1 MKKILTLCML
11 ITVSNILHAAVY
23 TFTTD
28 GGVLKLNDQMN
39 TISFKGMMYTIIDYK
54 DNSPEINSVF
64 CEYYNLRKMFLFD
77 FTKENI
83 TEYNY
88 IETFEWKDVAL
99 YNKAK
104 LVSGLYRN
112 IDVYI
117 NYNNIRGDNINS
129 FKQYVNIMIE
139 GIKNGTIIMNGNGT
153 FTDTTGKLSS
163 SGTFERNWLGKRKN
177 SSNNILNLVADYI
190 FGYIKGMPTCN
201 SNWEQVGNSYMI
213 LKIDK
218 LK

>member
-1 MKKILTLCML
+1 MEY
-11 ITVSNILHAAVY
+11 NIL
-23 TFTTD
+23 
-28 GGVLKLNDQMN
+28 
-39 TISFKGMMYTIIDYK
+39 DYK
-54 DNSPEINSVF
+54 ENSPEINSVF
-64 CEYYNLRKMFLFD
+64 CEYSNLKKMFLFD
-77 FTKENI
+77 FSKGNI

-88 IETFEWKDVAL
+88 IETFEWKDVAF

-117 NYNNIRGDNINS
+117 SNNNIRGDNISS
-129 FKQYVNIMIE
+129 FKQYANIMIE

-163 SGTFERNWLGKRKN
+163 SGTFERNLLGKKKN
-177 SSNNILNLVADYI
+177 TSNNILNLVADYI

-201 SNWEQVGNSYMI
+201 SNWEQVGNPYMI
-213 LKIDK
+213 LKADK
-218 LK
+218 LN

>member
-1 MKKILTLCML
+1 
-11 ITVSNILHAAVY
+11 
-23 TFTTD
+23 
-28 GGVLKLNDQMN
+28 MN
-39 TISFKGMMYTIIDYK
+39 FH
-54 DNSPEINSVF
+54 
-64 CEYYNLRKMFLFD
+64 LRNFS
-77 FTKENI
+77 
-83 TEYNY
+83 NY

>member
-1 MKKILTLCML
+1 MKKILTLCIL
-11 ITVSNILHAAVY
+11 ITVSNILHATVY

-39 TISFKGMMYTIIDYK
+39 TISFKGMVYTIIDYK
-54 DNSPEINSVF
+54 DNSPEVNSVF
-64 CEYYNLRKMFLFD
+64 CEYSNLRKMFLFD

-88 IETFEWKDVAL
+88 IETFEWKDVAF

-117 NYNNIRGDNINS
+117 GNNNIRGDNISS
-129 FKQYVNIMIE
+129 FKQYANIMIE

-163 SGTFERNWLGKRKN
+163 SGTFERN
-177 SSNNILNLVADYI
+177 
-190 FGYIKGMPTCN
+190 
-201 SNWEQVGNSYMI
+201 
-213 LKIDK
+213 
-218 LK
+218 